1 MKLERTTTG
10 LIIRQP
16 SDEIKRK
23 CLRYFSLSNP
33 LREYFI
39 YSGNDPDK
47 KSIFGKEKDVIYIT
61 SGFLYVKDEAIRRLP
76 KPHSLPLPTPKKVSI
91 EMNRQPRS
99 KLQEDCIKKLTTS
112 NSDKITVELKPGVG
126 KTFIAIY
133 SIAKLGLKP
142 LIIAPTALLK
152 NQWIENFTDLGFDK
166 NDIATNIYDSPKKT
180 FCVVTI
186 SAIENE
192 LRKDWDGLMKVID
205 KASFGIKVIDEAHLH
220 LKGVLKFDAICNI
233 KHNWYLSAT
242 LGRSDISEDNVLN
255 RALLDADR
263 FVGNNN
269 YEEYQHE
276 YVRIYFQDIYYH
288 PSNKLCNQ
296 YFKYGS
302 KGLVIATYY
311 QMLMNYQNGRPF
323 INNIINM
330 TKLSKRICDYGKVLV
345 LVPLLKTISVVKG
358 EMDRDPF
365 FRKFSISTVDGSMS
379 QAEKRK
385 ALEKD
390 IILSTTL
397 SMGTGVDVP
406 DLAVVIN
413 FDQKKSLIIGE
424 QIFGRLRRR
433 KDDRDCY
440 YIDIADHVKQAKS
453 IWHWASHR
461 RIMMPYYPGAYRDIR
476 RLPGIKC

>member
-1 MKLERTTTG
+1 
-10 LIIRQP
+10 
-16 SDEIKRK
+16 
-23 CLRYFSLSNP
+23 
-33 LREYFI
+33 
-39 YSGNDPDK
+39 
-47 KSIFGKEKDVIYIT
+47 
-61 SGFLYVKDEAIRRLP
+61 
-76 KPHSLPLPTPKKVSI
+76 
-91 EMNRQPRS
+91 MNVR
-99 KLQEDCIKKLTTS
+99 
-112 NSDKITVELKPGVG
+112 G

-166 NDIATNIYDSPKKT
+166 DDIATNIYDAPKKT

-205 KASFGIKVIDEAHLH
+205 QASFGIKVIDEAHLH

-276 YVRIYFQDIYYH
+276 YVKIYFQDIYYH

-296 YFKYGS
+296 CFKYGS
-302 KGLVIATYY
+302 KGLVISTYY
-311 QMLMNYQNGRPF
+311 NMLMNYQNGMPF

-330 TKLSKRICDYGKVLV
+330 TKTSKRICDYGKVLV
-345 LVPLLKTISVVKG
+345 LVPLLRTIKIVK
-358 EMDRDPF
+358 ERMDRDPYF
-365 FRKFSISTVDGSMS
+365 SKFSISTVDGSMS
-379 QAEKRK
+379 QAEKRR
-385 ALEKD
+385 ALEQD

-453 IWHWASHR
+453 IWHWATHR
-461 RIMMPYYPGAYRDIR
+461 RIMMPYYPGSYKDIK
-476 RLPGIKC
+476 RLPNIRC